1 MRKIFKL
8 TLMTALLATLLVS
21 PALAKKAPIERT
33 VVDGVTLA
41 EVKPNSQMQPYYP
54 ATAVPTKTYGEVVM
68 AIEVN
73 EKGRVSATEVMST
86 IGEGLGFEVSAKDA
100 VSLWRFLPALKDGE
114 PIASVSIIRLTFAP
128 PSMRAPD
135 GFVFTET
142 APRFYGSEF
151 LELLDPSL
159 GAGRN
164 ADNYRANANL
174 FGDSTANHDPRE
186 RIIVADL
193 PPCAAR
199 RNYNECMY
207 DRTKMV
213 QFGGVPESHPIPV
226 PGTRSK

>member
-100 VSLWRFLPALKDGE
+100 VSLWRFLPAL
-114 PIASVSIIRLTFAP
+114 
-128 PSMRAPD
+128 
-135 GFVFTET
+135 
-142 APRFYGSEF
+142 
-151 LELLDPSL
+151 
-159 GAGRN
+159 
-164 ADNYRANANL
+164 
-174 FGDSTANHDPRE
+174 
-186 RIIVADL
+186 
-193 PPCAAR
+193 AR
-199 RNYNECMY
+199 
-207 DRTKMV
+207 
-213 QFGGVPESHPIPV
+213 S
-226 PGTRSK
+226 